1 MAQAEHQSP
10 RQSRSRTAQ
19 PLQSQPRTAQPRT
32 AQPGRRPGPRDRSE
46 QRQPAPAQTELPV
59 DRRSLAARSYLF
71 AVSGVGV
78 AAMLLIL
85 LGTPRAEIRQLT
97 DLSAFWTIL
106 VLVLVG
112 ELRPIFTP
120 GRPDPAGIT
129 MSTMFSFAALLFF
142 GLPSAVA
149 VQALATVAAGVVH
162 RTEWWRTAF
171 NLGQHTLSLTVS
183 WWLLS
188 LGGVTGL
195 PTGTA
200 PPNGHDLVA
209 VAAAALSYFLLNN
222 GFVWVALALL
232 RREPLLD
239 TVREDAAFQFA
250 VHMTLVGLAP
260 LVAVV
265 MFYRWQLL
273 PLFLLPLLAIRS
285 NAEGTL
291 ERERQA
297 LRDALTGLGNRQHL
311 VARTDEVLASA
322 RSTGATVA
330 LFLLD
335 LDRFKE
341 VNDTLGHPV
350 GDRILQ
356 LAAERLEGTL
366 RPGDAVARLG
376 GDEFGVLL
384 PDVRDAVA
392 ADEIAQR
399 IRAVL
404 EMPFHVGDTEIDL
417 EVSIGIALAPA
428 HGSDSEQLLQ
438 RADVA
443 MYVAKSSRSGVETY
457 AAERDLNT
465 PDRLGLL
472 GALRRAVDEGQL
484 ELHYQPK
491 IHVEDGTVAGVEALV
506 RWRHPTRGMVL
517 PDEFIPL
524 AEQSGLMQR
533 ITDLVLD
540 EALSQVA
547 AWTRSGLRI
556 PVAVNVS
563 MRDLQDPQFAD
574 RLGERLA
581 DHCVAP
587 GLIILE
593 ITERVLMADAAGA
606 SATLGALD
614 ALGVR
619 ISLDD
624 FGTGYSSLVLLKRL
638 PVQEIK
644 VDRSF
649 VKRLGEDTGPDEDA
663 TIVRSIIDLGHSLG
677 MTVVAEGV
685 ETRASLERLR
695 AFGCDR
701 AQGWHLS
708 PALPAAE
715 VVVWLAERHAA
726 WPVLR
731 VAGH

>member
-1 MAQAEHQSP
+1 MTQPGPTQQSP
-10 RQSRSRTAQ
+10 TQQ
-19 PLQSQPRTAQPRT
+19 GHM
-32 AQPGRRPGPRDRSE
+32 QPGLASRAAFTRRN
-46 QRQPAPAQTELPV
+46 ATATC
-59 DRRSLAARSYLF
+59 YLL
-71 AVSGVGV
+71 AVSGLGI
-78 AAMLLIL
+78 ASMLLVF
-85 LGTPRAEIRQLT
+85 LGTSPAQIRALT
-97 DLSAFWTIL
+97 DLPAFWMIL
-106 VLVLVG
+106 VLALVG
-112 ELRPIFTP
+112 ELRPILTP
-120 GRPDPAGIT
+120 GRPNPAGIT

-142 GLPSAVA
+142 GLPSAVM
-149 VQALATVAAGVVH
+149 VQALATVVTGAVH
-162 RTEWWRTAF
+162 RTGWWRTAF
-171 NLGQHTLSLTVS
+171 NLGQHTLSLMVA

-188 LGGVTGL
+188 AGGVSGL
-195 PTGTA
+195 PTGAA
-200 PPNGHDLVA
+200 PLDGRGLVLVA
-209 VAAAALSYFLLNN
+209 GAALSYFLINN
-222 GFVWVALALL
+222 GSVWVALALL
-232 RREPLLD
+232 RRAPLLD
-239 TVREDAAFQFA
+239 TIREDAAFQFA

-265 MFYRWQLL
+265 MAHRWQLL
-273 PLFLLPLLAIRS
+273 PLFLLPLLAIRG

-297 LRDALTGLGNRQHL
+297 LRDALTGLGNRKSL
-311 VARTDEVLASA
+311 VTRTDEVLETA

-335 LDRFKE
+335 IDRFKE

-350 GDRILQ
+350 GDRVLQ
-356 LAAERLEGTL
+356 LAAERLESTL
-366 RPGDAVARLG
+366 RPGDSVARLG

-384 PDVRDAVA
+384 PDVRDAA
-392 ADEIAQR
+392 AAHEIAQR
-399 IRAVL
+399 IRTVL
-404 EMPFHVGDTEIDL
+404 ERPFHAAGTEIDL

-428 HGSDSEQLLQ
+428 HGTDSGQLLQ

-457 AAERDLNT
+457 AADRDVNST
-465 PDRLGLL
+465 GRLGLL
-472 GALRRAVDEGQL
+472 GELRRAVDEGQL

-491 IHVEDGTVAGVEALV
+491 VHVEDGSVAGVEALV
-506 RWRHPTRGMVL
+506 RWRHPTRGLVL

-533 ITDLVLD
+533 LTDLVLE
-540 EALSQVA
+540 EALTQVA
-547 AWTRSGLRI
+547 AWTSRGMRV

-563 MRDLQDPQFAD
+563 MRDLQDNDFAA
-574 RLGERLA
+574 RLGARLSR
-581 DHCVAP
+581 HRVAP
-587 GLIILE
+587 DLVILE
-593 ITERVLMADAAGA
+593 ITERVLMADASGA
-606 SATLGALD
+606 SATLEALD

-649 VKRLGEDTGPDEDA
+649 VTRLGEDTGPDEDD

-677 MTVVAEGV
+677 LSVVAEGV

-695 AFGCDR
+695 ALGCDR

-708 PALPAAE
+708 PALPADE
-715 VVVWLAERHAA
+715 VVLWLEARGSA
-726 WPVLR
+726 WPALQV
-731 VAGH
+731 VGH

>member
-1 MAQAEHQSP
+1 MQAQLA
-10 RQSRSRTAQ
+10 SRATFTRRDPGATA
-19 PLQSQPRTAQPRT
+19 
-32 AQPGRRPGPRDRSE
+32 
-46 QRQPAPAQTELPV
+46 
-59 DRRSLAARSYLF
+59 YLL
-71 AVSGVGV
+71 AVSGLGIVS
-78 AAMLLIL
+78 MLLIF
-85 LGTPRAEIRQLT
+85 LGTSRAEVHALT
-97 DLSAFWTIL
+97 DQPAFWTIL

-120 GRPDPAGIT
+120 GRADPAGIT
-129 MSTMFSFAALLFF
+129 MSTMFTFAALLFF

-149 VQALATVAAGVVH
+149 MQALATVVTAVAL
-162 RTEWWRTAF
+162 RTDWWRAAF
-171 NLGQHTLSLTVS
+171 NVGQHTLSLMVS

-188 LGGVTGL
+188 VGGVTGL
-195 PTGTA
+195 PTGA
-200 PPNGHDLVA
+200 SPPDGRDLAA
-209 VAAAALSYFLLNN
+209 VAAAVLSYFLINN

-232 RREPLLD
+232 RRESLLD
-239 TVREDAAFQFA
+239 TVREDALFQFV

-260 LVAVV
+260 LVVVV
-265 MFYRWQLL
+265 MFYRWLLL
-273 PLFLLPLLAIRS
+273 PLFLLPLLAIRA

-291 ERERQA
+291 EREREA
-297 LRDALTGLGNRQHL
+297 LRDALTGLGNRQSL
-311 VARTDEVLASA
+311 ATRTDEVLATA

-335 LDRFKE
+335 FDRFKE

-350 GDRILQ
+350 GDRVLQ
-356 LAAERLEGTL
+356 LAAERLERTL

-384 PDVRDAVA
+384 PDVRDSLA

-404 EMPFHVGDTEIDL
+404 EMPFHVADTEIDL
-417 EVSIGIALAPA
+417 EVSIGIALSPA
-428 HGSDSEQLLQ
+428 HGTDSEQLLQ

-443 MYVAKSSRSGVETY
+443 MYVAKSAHSGVETY
-457 AAERDLNT
+457 AAERDINS
-465 PDRLGLL
+465 PGRLGLL

-491 IHVEDGTVAGVEALV
+491 VHVEDGSVAGVEALV
-506 RWRHPTRGMVL
+506 RWRHPTRGLVL

-533 ITDLVLD
+533 VTDLVL
-540 EALSQVA
+540 EGALAQVA
-547 AWTRSGLRI
+547 AWTRLGMRV

-563 MRDLQDPQFAD
+563 MRDLTDQDFAN
-574 RLGERLA
+574 RLRARLLQHGVAA
-581 DHCVAP
+581 DLV
-587 GLIILE
+587 ILE
-593 ITERVLMADAAGA
+593 ITERVLMADIAGA
-606 SATLGALD
+606 SATLEALD

-649 VKRLGEDTGPDEDA
+649 VKRLGEYNGPDDDD

-677 MTVVAEGV
+677 LSVVAEGV
-685 ETRASLERLR
+685 ESRASLERLR

-708 PALPAAE
+708 PALPADE
-715 VVVWLAERHAA
+715 VVVWLEARHSE
-726 WPVLR
+726 WPVLHS
-731 VAGH
+731 AGH